1 MHMGLPI
8 VIAMLLFGCGYHF
21 AGSGSLPAGVSQVF
35 IVVMENR
42 TVESGVERIF
52 TNDLID
58 QFTRRRKASLAE
70 TRDAADGILTGTIV
84 SLNVQDVARSS
95 VSIVTERQL
104 TCQLIIRLS
113 SPDGNIL
120 WSSGT
125 IVERQ
130 TYSVADDD
138 NTLTNQIK
146 VRAIAAVSRKA
157 TESAF
162 YRLTADF

>member
-1 MHMGLPI
+1 LVVAI
-8 VIAMLLFGCGYHF
+8 TAVLSGCGYHF
-21 AGSGSLPAGVSQVF
+21 AGSGSLPAGVSTVF

-42 TVESGVERIF
+42 TVESGVERVF

-70 TRDAADGILTGTIV
+70 TRDAADGILSGTIV
-84 SLNVQDVARSS
+84 SLNVQDAARSS
-95 VSIVTERQL
+95 VAIVTERQL

-113 SPDGNIL
+113 SPEGRIL

-138 NTLTNQIK
+138 NTGTNQNK
-146 VRAIAAVSRKA
+146 VLAIAAVSKKA